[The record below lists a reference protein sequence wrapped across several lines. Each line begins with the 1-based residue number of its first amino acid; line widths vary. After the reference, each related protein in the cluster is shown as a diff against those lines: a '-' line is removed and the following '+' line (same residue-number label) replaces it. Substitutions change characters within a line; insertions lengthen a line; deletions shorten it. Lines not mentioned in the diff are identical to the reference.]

1 MPWRVL
7 TGYRPSQSRQVA
19 STSSTTALY
28 HPQRNFTNVQK
39 TMDPTIARL
48 INANSHYVA
57 ECFPTNACWP
67 LTVESLAESV
77 VTASKPGDI
86 FVHRNIANQF
96 RLDDDNAVSALTYAI
111 DQLGVEH
118 GAFFLPLVVVGHT
131 QCGGATTCYNAALE
145 AAASQEGHTGLP
157 SPESQVQTIS
167 SLPLTVTPAPDTPL
181 GRWLAPLTA
190 MATELGA
197 GTAEH
202 EHDHRSALTMLVQAN
217 IEKQVE
223 NLCLADSVRNVWEG
237 RVADRKVWVHGL
249 LYEVESGMLRDLGVT
264 RGPPHEKTV
273 EGV

>member
-1 MPWRVL
+1 
-7 TGYRPSQSRQVA
+7 
-19 STSSTTALY
+19 
-28 HPQRNFTNVQK
+28 
-39 TMDPTIARL
+39 MDPTIARL
-48 INANSHYVA
+48 INANSHWAKAVD
-57 ECFPTNACWP
+57 NAQPRFFQDMAKGQAPKVLWIGCSDSRVP
-67 LTVESLAESV
+67 ESV

-118 GAFFLPLVVVGHT
+118 VVVVGHT

-145 AAASQEGHTGLP
+145 AAAGQIRHTGSPGP
-157 SPESQVQTIS
+157 SSRLQTLS

-202 EHDHRSALTMLVQAN
+202 AQDPQSALTMLVQAN
-217 IEKQVE
+217 IVKQVE
-223 NLCLADSVRNVWEG
+223 NLCLADPVRNVWEG
-237 RVADRKVWVHGL
+237 RVAERRVWVHGL